1 MSQASWPLCRGEL
14 FLRGFLQW
22 VVSEVRPESLHLVR
36 WFWFLHIEQ
45 IPSLAASS
53 DLYVMGPCPSAG
65 LKPSSWSPSPASFH
79 PMPPAG
85 QTSEPRFPACHHM
98 KRITSEIQQQPRP
111 VPHPIPRPP
120 PPAPTIGLRAAVDRL
135 ALGRGLPRC
144 FLRCI
149 LEIALL
155 GN

>member
-45 IPSLAASS
+45 TPSLAASS

-65 LKPSSWSPSPASFH
+65 LKPSSW
-79 PMPPAG
+79 MLYD
-85 QTSEPRFPACHHM
+85 TSVTGD
-98 KRITSEIQQQPRP
+98 TSMTKILYLSSQN
-111 VPHPIPRPP
+111 
-120 PPAPTIGLRAAVDRL
+120 GL
-135 ALGRGLPRC
+135 
-144 FLRCI
+144 
-149 LEIALL
+149 
-155 GN
+155 

>member
-98 KRITSEIQQQPRP
+98 KRITSEIQHRVLLSPRSFNYFWYCF
-111 VPHPIPRPP
+111 PP
-120 PPAPTIGLRAAVDRL
+120 PPSSPARTECGGSFR
-135 ALGRGLPRC
+135 GEGLPG
-144 FLRCI
+144 
-149 LEIALL
+149 L
-155 GN
+155 GAV